1 MKIIITERQ
10 YGLFSKLLNEQYDYP
25 LVSGV
30 YNSIR
35 DAVEGLGTDTDGVFN
50 ALSKLKSAPD
60 FIYLK
65 SFFEDGKTGYKSF
78 DDMINGEYDSLNYSE
93 VYRITRLLKR
103 LGANVTY
110 NHKKDLL
117 GNLYFNKGFKSTVSM
132 ASETSGCRTKV
143 QSLMNQAKD
152 WWLKWLSDPITKQK
166 FKKNWNVGSNGILK
180 GTKVDDIFK
189 NYIDI
194 INKTTADYYS
204 ANNPV
209 TFVNKFDTSKLP
221 GLSDTSMA
229 FVNPEKFGRDKM
241 FINCSYI
248 EEGDVLATIIHE
260 IQHLLFDYFPLNPEN
275 KIQQIYSSK
284 NTTLY
289 DPFKRFDQVA
299 KIAMSGGTED
309 PEKLE
314 GINMENLKIVSKKY
328 NISEETLKNWYITA
342 LVQTRKG
349 FTANYVCN
357 ETEKMS
363 NIISLR
369 KNLNLTPSKNFSYK
383 DFLPFINK
391 QKEDVDAKWLIL
403 CWALNGFPDIEG
415 WINRINQLAVQKSKS
430 TPNNY
435 V

>member
-35 DAVEGLGTDTDGVFN
+35 DAVEGLGTNTDGVFN

-143 QSLMNQAKD
+143 QSLMSQAKD

-166 FKKNWNVGSNGILK
+166 FKKNWNVGPNGILK

-209 TFVNKFDTSKLP
+209 TFVNKFDTSKIP

-248 EEGDVLATIIHE
+248 EEQDVLATIIHE

-289 DPFKRFDQVA
+289 DPFKRFDQVVN
-299 KIAMSGGTED
+299 IALSGGTED

-314 GINMENLKIVSKKY
+314 GINMENLKAVSKKY

-342 LVQTRKG
+342 LVQTREG

>member
-209 TFVNKFDTSKLP
+209 TFVNKFDTSKKR
-221 GLSDTSMA
+221 GMSDSTIA
-229 FVNPEKFGRDKM
+229 FVDQRLYGNKM
-241 FINCSYI
+241 IINCSNI
-248 EEGDVLATIIHE
+248 EGQDVLTTIIHE

-342 LVQTRKG
+342 LFQTRQG